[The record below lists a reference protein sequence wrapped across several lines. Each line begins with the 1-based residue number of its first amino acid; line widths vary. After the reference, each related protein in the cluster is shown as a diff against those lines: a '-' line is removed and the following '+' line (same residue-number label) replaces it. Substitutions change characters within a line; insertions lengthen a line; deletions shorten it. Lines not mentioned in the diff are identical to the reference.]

1 MKRQIRIVPGFLVM
15 GILVLV
21 VLLSAACQ
29 PPSPTAEMQT
39 LPTLTPTLPTDTSP
53 LRPDLPKLPEKIPTQ
68 ETSLVTGEVPQ
79 DLLEAIMDDVQA
91 RFDIAPDELVIAKA
105 EAVIW
110 NDGSLGCP
118 QPGQFYTQA
127 LVEGYWVVLSHEG
140 QEFDYRATE
149 GGLFLLCEQ
158 RLPLEIGT
166 PSAGTGQTP
175 TR

>member
-1 MKRQIRIVPGFLVM
+1 MKRRTRVIPAFLAIA
-15 GILVLV
+15 ILALV
-21 VLLSAACQ
+21 VLISAACQ

-39 LPTLTPTLPTDTSP
+39 LPTLTPTLPTGTSP
-53 LRPDLPKLPEKIPTQ
+53 LRSELPKLPEKIPTQ
-68 ETSLVTGEVPQ
+68 ESNPVVGEVPH
-79 DLLEAIMDDVQA
+79 DILEAIMDDVQT
-91 RFDIAPDELVIAKA
+91 RFDLAPGELAVARA

-127 LVEGYWVVLSHEG
+127 LVQGYWVVLNHDS

-149 GGLFLLCEQ
+149 GGFFLLCEQ

-166 PSAGTGQTP
+166 PGAATGQTP